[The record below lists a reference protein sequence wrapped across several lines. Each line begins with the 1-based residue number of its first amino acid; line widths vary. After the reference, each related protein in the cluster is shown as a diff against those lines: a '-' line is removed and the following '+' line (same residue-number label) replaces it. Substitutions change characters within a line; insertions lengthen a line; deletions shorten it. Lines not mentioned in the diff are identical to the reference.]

1 MAGLNISRCDCN
13 SGRTPQAE
21 AVVNDRMD
29 RAVRPLLSDA
39 KHALRAEAG
48 PMRSLICLRLRMVAS
63 SWSSA
68 CCLGPE
74 MTIDG
79 FFQVLSVWRV
89 GGPPIIPPS
98 KKFIGMDSMS
108 GSDLKEKEDV
118 RLRIALG
125 RASVVM
131 SEAID
136 LADLGDMALRSMY
149 VSDGVRLFLF
159 AAAVDLQA
167 STIRLALAIASRGGT
182 MLRIIS
188 VSTTRASS
196 LGRSVIWALLIRS
209 NVDAL
214 VSISHR
220 S

>member
-1 MAGLNISRCDCN
+1 
-13 SGRTPQAE
+13 
-21 AVVNDRMD
+21 
-29 RAVRPLLSDA
+29 
-39 KHALRAEAG
+39 
-48 PMRSLICLRLRMVAS
+48 
-63 SWSSA
+63 
-68 CCLGPE
+68 
-74 MTIDG
+74 
-79 FFQVLSVWRV
+79 
-89 GGPPIIPPS
+89 
-98 KKFIGMDSMS
+98 MS